1 MANNSKKPLEWSGK
15 MRLVSATD
23 ANPINSKINLALRDD
38 EIAEIHKITTEFM
51 LSIAAA
57 TTSARADFVVSMD
70 PDTVQDP
77 GEAVTFED
85 LEVFH
90 SESRMRTPL
99 QLVADID
106 EVVDDVKSKDIDFK
120 NPVLVGTNLGVSSQ
134 FTWLTADSTGWIKI
148 KVFFTRRK
156 ATVQEL
162 NQILLKR
169 R

>member
-1 MANNSKKPLEWSGK
+1 MANSKKPLEWSGK
-15 MRLVSATD
+15 MRLVTATD
-23 ANPINSKINLALRDD
+23 ADPVNMKVNLALRDD
-38 EIAEIHKITTEFM
+38 EIAEIHKIQTEFR
-51 LSIAAA
+51 LGIAAT
-57 TTSARADFVVSMD
+57 TTSARGDFVISMD
-70 PDTVQDP
+70 PDCVQDP

-90 SESRMRTPL
+90 SETRMRTPM

-106 EVVDDVKSKDIDFK
+106 EVVDDVKSRDIDFK

-134 FTWLTADSTGWIKI
+134 ITWLTTDSVACIKV

>member
-15 MRLVSATD
+15 MRLVSSTD
-23 ANPINSKINLALRDD
+23 TNPKNTKINLALRDD
-38 EIAEIHKITTEFM
+38 EIAEIHKIQTEFM

-57 TTSARADFVVSMD
+57 TTSARADFVISMD

-90 SESRMRTPL
+90 SETRMRNPF
-99 QLVADID
+99 QSVADID
-106 EVVDDVKSKDIDFK
+106 ELIDEVISRDVDFK
-120 NPVLVGTNLGVSSQ
+120 NPVLVGTNLGISSQ
-134 FTWLTADSTGWIKI
+134 FTWLTADSTGWIKV

>member
-15 MRLVSATD
+15 MRLVDATD
-23 ANPINSKINLALRDD
+23 ANPVNSKINLALRDD
-38 EIAEIHKITTEFM
+38 EIAEIHKIETEFM
-51 LSIAAA
+51 LGIAAA
-57 TTSARADFVVSMD
+57 TTSARGDFVISMD
-70 PDTVQDP
+70 PDTIQDP
-77 GEAVTFED
+77 GEPVTFED

-90 SESRMRTPL
+90 SETRLRTPL

-106 EVVDDVKSKDIDFK
+106 ELIDDVKSKDVDFK
-120 NPVLVGTNLGVSSQ
+120 NPVLVGTNLGISSQ
-134 FTWLTADSTGWIKI
+134 FTWLTADGVGWIKV

-156 ATVQEL
+156 ANVQEL